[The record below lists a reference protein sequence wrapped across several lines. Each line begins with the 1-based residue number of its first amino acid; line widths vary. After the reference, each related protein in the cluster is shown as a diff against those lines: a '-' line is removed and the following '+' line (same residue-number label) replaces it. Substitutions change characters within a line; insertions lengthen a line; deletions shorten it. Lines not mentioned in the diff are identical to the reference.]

1 MRQQV
6 VSYSQSLACALLA
19 AGHCPPAWL
28 LQAPADV
35 ATDVKRDVRVR
46 ALEVAEA
53 AKRREEKKQ
62 TEREKRKAAVELE
75 RERLKQE
82 KEHRQ
87 KQVEQQKKTCA
98 DIITRKRQRENDG
111 KRGNERK
118 KKCIEGAPKHQKQL
132 VEKMHSPNAMNDAC
146 PNNTDAKDLVENLVR
161 GLKNQL
167 LPDERIESVHS
178 LLASQSSSLN
188 GVSADWKYEGSGFQV
203 QEGLSDDVDM
213 VYSFY

>member
-1 MRQQV
+1 M
-6 VSYSQSLACALLA
+6 
-19 AGHCPPAWL
+19 
-28 LQAPADV
+28 
-35 ATDVKRDVRVR
+35 
-46 ALEVAEA
+46 AEA
-53 AKRREEKKQ
+53 AKRREEKRQ

-132 VEKMHSPNAMNDAC
+132 VEKMHSPNAMKDAC
-146 PNNTDAKDLVENLVR
+146 PNNTVSKHYNYHHR
-161 GLKNQL
+161 FKL
-167 LPDERIESVHS
+167 LT
-178 LLASQSSSLN
+178 
-188 GVSADWKYEGSGFQV
+188 KYVF
-203 QEGLSDDVDM
+203 
-213 VYSFY
+213 